1 MRKQHVSVVFI
12 HSKIIFTESKE
23 SVFKR
28 GLNFCILPLNLDIT
42 QILVEF
48 NRFERTM
55 RWQEFWHGKLKEG
68 EVNPPIFKLR
78 KTNLPKIIHHQ
89 MD

>member
-1 MRKQHVSVVFI
+1 M
-12 HSKIIFTESKE
+12 E
-23 SVFKR
+23 SVLNR

-42 QILVEF
+42 QILVDF